1 MGHRNR
7 PGLDWWCNVPF
18 YRMFTL
24 CVTVIGLKLTLARA
38 KCIVEIHRAEIEDR
52 NENFGSFVDQQVSG
66 CPFEYSVPGLKM
78 LMVWEDNEGRNHV
91 SICPCISELVRHCS
105 GATSPAPRT
114 AAPSNPSEPLLRE
127 Q

>member
-1 MGHRNR
+1 M
-7 PGLDWWCNVPF
+7 
-18 YRMFTL
+18 TL
-24 CVTVIGLKLTLARA
+24 CEEQLVPYRTATSAPKTLKEVNNRHGLKLTLARA

-66 CPFEYSVPGLKM
+66 WPFEYSVPGLKM

-114 AAPSNPSEPLLRE
+114 AAPSNPSEPPLRE